1 MALPTSSHSPPSAD
15 GGKAVEDTIDGCL
28 ARAAA
33 DRARAA
39 EMDTQNGRGRLEASA
54 ASWAARAAFLQQE
67 VDGFDAKRALAVA
80 EWKAGEYATRFAPPD
95 DDEEAPEPARA

>member
-1 MALPTSSHSPPSAD
+1 MAVPNSPQPPAD
-15 GGKAVEDTIDGCL
+15 AGKAVEDTIDGCL

-39 EMDTQNGRGRLEASA
+39 AMDTQNGRGRLEASA

-67 VDGFDAKRALAVA
+67 VDGFDAKRTLAEA
-80 EWKAGEYATRFAPPD
+80 EWKAGEYATRFAPPE
-95 DDEEAPEPARA
+95 DEEEAAETP